1 MNNTDNKG
9 KIRLLLVEDERTL
22 AGIIA
27 DTLSEKGF
35 EVRCAYN
42 GADGLSA
49 AAQFRPEVV
58 VTDIM
63 MPTMDGFTFVK
74 RLRQEGICGENVPVL
89 FLSARSGAE
98 DVVHG
103 FELGAQDYIR
113 KPFAMSELIVRIH
126 ALLGRQRARAAA
138 AQSPSPIVL
147 GRYTFDPSTAVLS
160 LSEGSSTV
168 LPAREAKLLALLA
181 SRPGEIVPNTLILKQ
196 LWGDDDYFS
205 TRSLN
210 VHITRLRKRLAA
222 DPAVSI
228 ISHRGVGYCLRVTA

>member
-1 MNNTDNKG
+1 MENADNR
-9 KIRLLLVEDERTL
+9 IRLLLVEDERTL

-42 GADGLSA
+42 GADGLST

-63 MPTMDGFTFVK
+63 MPTMDGFTFVR
-74 RLRQEGICGENVPVL
+74 RLREEGICSDDVPVL

-103 FELGAQDYIR
+103 FELGIR

-168 LPAREAKLLALLA
+168 LPAREAELLALLA
-181 SRPGEIVPNTLILKQ
+181 SRPGETVPNTLILKQ

>member
-1 MNNTDNKG
+1 MNNTDNNE

-42 GADGLSA
+42 GADGLRA
-49 AAQFRPEVV
+49 AAEFRPEVV

-74 RLRQEGICGENVPVL
+74 KLRGEGICGDDVPVL

-98 DVVHG
+98 DVVRG
-103 FELGAQDYIR
+103 FELGARDYIR
-113 KPFAMSELIVRIH
+113 KPFAMSELIVRVH
-126 ALLGRQRARAAA
+126 SLLGRQRDREAA
-138 AQSPSPIVL
+138 AQGSAPIVL
-147 GRYTFDPSTAVLS
+147 GRYTFNPSTAALS
-160 LSEGSSTV
+160 LDDGSSSV
-168 LPAREAKLLALLA
+168 LPAREAELLALLA
-181 SRPGEIVPNTLILKQ
+181 SRPGETVPNTLILKQ

-228 ISHRGVGYCLRVTA
+228 ISHRGVGYCLRVTD

>member
-1 MNNTDNKG
+1 MENADNR
-9 KIRLLLVEDERTL
+9 IRLLLVEDERTL

-42 GADGLSA
+42 GADGLST

-63 MPTMDGFTFVK
+63 MPTMDGFTFVR
-74 RLRQEGICGENVPVL
+74 RLREEGICSDDVPVL

-103 FELGAQDYIR
+103 FELGR

-168 LPAREAKLLALLA
+168 LPAREAELLALLA
-181 SRPGEIVPNTLILKQ
+181 SRPGETVPNTLILKQ

>member
-1 MNNTDNKG
+1 
-9 KIRLLLVEDERTL
+9 
-22 AGIIA
+22 
-27 DTLSEKGF
+27 
-35 EVRCAYN
+35 
-42 GADGLSA
+42 
-49 AAQFRPEVV
+49 
-58 VTDIM
+58 M
-63 MPTMDGFTFVK
+63 MPTMDGFTFVR
-74 RLRQEGICGENVPVL
+74 RLREEGICSDDVPVL

-138 AQSPSPIVL
+138 AQSPSPIAL
-147 GRYTFDPSTAVLS
+147 GRYTFDPVTGTLS
-160 LSEGSSTV
+160 LDDGSRTV
-168 LPAREAKLLALLA
+168 LPSREAELLSLLA
-181 SRPGEIVPNTLILKQ
+181 SRLGETVSNVLILKQ

-222 DPAVSI
+222 DHSISI
-228 ISHRGVGYCLRVTA
+228 ISHRGVGYCLRISD

>member
-1 MNNTDNKG
+1 M
-9 KIRLLLVEDERTL
+9 
-22 AGIIA
+22 
-27 DTLSEKGF
+27 
-35 EVRCAYN
+35 RCAYN
-42 GADGLSA
+42 GADGLRA
-49 AAQFRPEVV
+49 AADFRPEVV

-113 KPFAMSELIVRIH
+113 
-126 ALLGRQRARAAA
+126 AAA
-138 AQSPSPIVL
+138 AQSPTPIVL
-147 GRYTFDPSTAVLS
+147 GQYTFDPSTAVLS
-160 LSEGSSTV
+160 MSDGSSTV
-168 LPAREAKLLALLA
+168 LPAREAELLALLA
-181 SRPGEIVPNTLILKQ
+181 SRPGETVPNTLILKQ

-228 ISHRGVGYCLRVTA
+228 ISHRGVGYCLRVSD